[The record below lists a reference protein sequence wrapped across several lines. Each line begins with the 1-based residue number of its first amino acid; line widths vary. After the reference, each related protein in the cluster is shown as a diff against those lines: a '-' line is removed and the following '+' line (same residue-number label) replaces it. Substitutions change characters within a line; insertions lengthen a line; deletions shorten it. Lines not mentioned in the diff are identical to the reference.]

1 MKTRLSSPLTR
12 KLALLSVLSG
22 ALALADAEETAR
34 PPMGPPGGLTGLK
47 TGDPLADWNSNRV
60 WTAAD
65 GRKLQA
71 EILNVDGETAVF
83 RLQNGVEASIPLS
96 RLSKEDNVFIAE
108 WVALSKFFNL
118 GYKHSRNVTNVAE
131 AGLLDGAF
139 AKEGKIHETR
149 HFRFECDEALRAE
162 VVADFSK
169 LFEATYNAVAINP
182 LGLALAR
189 PAEAK
194 FPVRLFANKEDYLRA
209 GGSASAAG
217 VYLLKDR
224 VMLVPLESLGLAKS
238 GSGGDA
244 WKKARDYDPATLIH
258 ETTHALTDQWLPYV
272 PMWFAEGF
280 PEFIAA
286 IPYHDGTFDFGK
298 MDAGLVAR
306 IEKKFG
312 GSVARFQPVE
322 PAELMG
328 LRPGKFMGATDP
340 EEPQFILDPVRP
352 FQIQLVK
359 KSEDTSKT
367 ATSTGD
373 PSPPGSGSAKP
384 LSTSFINRITRR
396 IGSPEPDLEVLHRYS
411 SSMLL
416 VDKFLRGGQEEAFR
430 RYLFALLYGEWDRNA
445 YIAQYDATLGD
456 YRARVNRQIDEF
468 NAQLRRLSGEIDAY
482 NAMVSRKNAGEDVT
496 LPPRPGDPVVPDA
509 LPVPEILANPRKPT
523 ELSNKA
529 LLERAELALKV
540 PQSLTLPR

>member
-209 GGSASAAG
+209 GGAHP
-217 VYLLKDR
+217 
-224 VMLVPLESLGLAKS
+224 PLE
-238 GSGGDA
+238 
-244 WKKARDYDPATLIH
+244 
-258 ETTHALTDQWLPYV
+258 
-272 PMWFAEGF
+272 
-280 PEFIAA
+280 FIC
-286 IPYHDGTFDFGK
+286 
-298 MDAGLVAR
+298 
-306 IEKKFG
+306 
-312 GSVARFQPVE
+312 
-322 PAELMG
+322 
-328 LRPGKFMGATDP
+328 
-340 EEPQFILDPVRP
+340 
-352 FQIQLVK
+352 
-359 KSEDTSKT
+359 
-367 ATSTGD
+367 
-373 PSPPGSGSAKP
+373 
-384 LSTSFINRITRR
+384 
-396 IGSPEPDLEVLHRYS
+396 
-411 SSMLL
+411 
-416 VDKFLRGGQEEAFR
+416 
-430 RYLFALLYGEWDRNA
+430 
-445 YIAQYDATLGD
+445 
-456 YRARVNRQIDEF
+456 
-468 NAQLRRLSGEIDAY
+468 
-482 NAMVSRKNAGEDVT
+482 
-496 LPPRPGDPVVPDA
+496 
-509 LPVPEILANPRKPT
+509 
-523 ELSNKA
+523 
-529 LLERAELALKV
+529 
-540 PQSLTLPR
+540 